1 MYAKAKVAL
10 VAVAAALLVGAASPI
25 KLTGSDAAT
34 FTVPL
39 SGHSEPTFAQDP
51 SLSGDLDGTGSVKL
65 TVDLETRQIC
75 YEFTLSDVATPLM
88 AHIHKGPELSNGPS
102 VVTLFT
108 GPGADLD
115 NCLLWTEKWLTQI
128 VADPSAF
135 YVNLYTTEFPDGA
148 LRGQLL
154 G

>member
-10 VAVAAALLVGAASPI
+10 VAVASAVLVGAASPAE
-25 KLTGSDAAT
+25 LTASDATT

-39 SGHSEPTFAQDP
+39 SGHAEPGFVRDP
-51 SLSGDLDGTGSVKL
+51 SLSGDLDGAGTVRL
-65 TVDLETRQIC
+65 VVDLDNKQIC
-75 YEFTLSDVATPLM
+75 YDFTLSGVATPLM

-115 NCLLWTEKWLTQI
+115 DCLMWTEKWLTQI

>member
-1 MYAKAKVAL
+1 MRSKAHVAL
-10 VAVAAALLVGAASPI
+10 VALASAALIGAAVPA
-25 KLTGSDAAT
+25 KLTPQDATT

-39 SGHSEPTFAQDP
+39 SGHAERSFVQDP
-51 SLSGDLDGTGSVKL
+51 SLSGDLDGSGTVKL
-65 TVDLETRQIC
+65 TVDLDSNQIC
-75 YEFTLSDVATPLM
+75 YDFNLSSVGTPLM

-108 GPGADLD
+108 GPGADLE

-128 VADPSAF
+128 VANPSAF

-154 G
+154 S

>member
-10 VAVAAALLVGAASPI
+10 VAVASAALVGAASPA
-25 KLTGSDAAT
+25 KLASSDAAT
-34 FTVPL
+34 FSVPL
-39 SGHSEPTFAQDP
+39 TGHAERSFVRDP
-51 SLSGDLDGTGSVKL
+51 SLSGDLDGSGTVKL
-65 TVDLETRQIC
+65 VVDLDNKQIC
-75 YEFTLSDVATPLM
+75 YDFTLSEVATPLM

-115 NCLLWTEKWLTQI
+115 DCLMWTEKWLTQI

-148 LRGQLL
+148 LRGRLL

>member
-1 MYAKAKVAL
+1 MLSKAKVAL
-10 VAVAAALLVGAASPI
+10 VALAAAPLLGTASPA
-25 KLTGSDAAT
+25 KPVTPDALTFLVS
-34 FTVPL
+34 L
-39 SGHSEPTFAQDP
+39 SGYAERSFVEDP
-51 SLSGDLDGTGSVKL
+51 SLSGDLDGSGMVKL
-65 TVDLETRQIC
+65 TVDPDRKHIC
-75 YEFTLSDVATPLM
+75 YDFTLSGVATPLM
-88 AHIHKGPELSNGPS
+88 AHIHKGQAMNNGPS

-115 NCLLWTEKWLTQI
+115 GCLLWTEKWLTQI